1 MGASIE
7 KPCLQISARRN
18 GTLDPSLTK
27 HSKTKKYQTRS
38 VRPLQPSGRVR
49 VEVNVFHITA
59 AMQLKRI
66 IIFAL
71 ERFGKCMLGFI
82 RIDSMVEKH
91 SRTGGPVWDTPKFPM
106 WTCVWQDQNLGMLWT
121 CMCRNVKPQVR
132 RLLRNCARAGGRW
145 QLTQQL
151 LQRCLLQGISF
162 WRWNLLH
169 HVAPENTS
177 HASHVS

>member
-27 HSKTKKYQTRS
+27 HSKTKKNQTRS

-59 AMQLKRI
+59 AMQLRRI

-82 RIDSMVEKH
+82 HIDSMVIRKA
-91 SRTGGPVWDTPKFPM
+91 F
-106 WTCVWQDQNLGMLWT
+106 QDRGASLGYSEIP
-121 CMCRNVKPQVR
+121 CE
-132 RLLRNCARAGGRW
+132 
-145 QLTQQL
+145 
-151 LQRCLLQGISF
+151 
-162 WRWNLLH
+162 
-169 HVAPENTS
+169 HVIGKTKI
-177 HASHVS
+177 